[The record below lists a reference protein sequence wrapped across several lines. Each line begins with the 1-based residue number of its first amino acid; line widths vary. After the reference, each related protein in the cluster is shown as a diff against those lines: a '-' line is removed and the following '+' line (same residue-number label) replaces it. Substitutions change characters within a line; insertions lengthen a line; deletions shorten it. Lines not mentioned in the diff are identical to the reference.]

1 MEKYNKIPIT
11 NREIEEYINPI
22 QRGWEKRYY
31 DKLIHCDNNKHNIKK
46 ICINYLE
53 GIEWTFNY
61 YSGNQIDW
69 NWKYNYHY
77 PPLLKDLNKY
87 IPHWNYDIMNIET
100 PNNDINEY
108 IQLAYVLPKE
118 KLHYLP
124 PKYHYKLL
132 ENLNEYYLED
142 YDLEWSYCKYIWE
155 AHPNLPNLNVKTIKD
170 LFMLVN

>member
-1 MEKYNKIPIT
+1 MVNRRICYKIFTNKI
-11 NREIEEYINPI
+11 
-22 QRGWEKRYY
+22 
-31 DKLIHCDNNKHNIKK
+31 
-46 ICINYLE
+46 
-53 GIEWTFNY
+53 
-61 YSGNQIDW
+61 QIDW

-77 PPLLKDLNKY
+77 PPLLKDLKKY
-87 IPHWNYDIMNIET
+87 IPHWNYEILNIET
-100 PNNDINEY
+100 PTNDINEY

-142 YDLEWSYCKYIWE
+142 YDLEWSYCKYMWE
-155 AHPNLPNLNVKTIKD
+155 AHPNLPNLSVKTIKD